1 MEKDDQKK
9 PPQSDPDTVF
19 DADIDV
25 FAFCER
31 ALKILDNTK
40 ELLDALERQTD
51 HLEDEESD
59 KELEKDTRIAR
70 TLVVVV
76 EEKAGELSREAIDCR
91 EMLEK
96 WLHHMDAL
104 HD

>member
-1 MEKDDQKK
+1 MEDDQKK
-9 PPQSDPDTVF
+9 PPQSEPDTIF

-40 ELLDALERQTD
+40 ELLDALVRHTD
-51 HLEDEESD
+51 HLEDDESD
-59 KELEKDTRIAR
+59 KELEHDTRIAR

-76 EEKAGELSREAIDCR
+76 EEKAGELSREASSCR
-91 EMLEK
+91 EMLET
-96 WLHHMDAL
+96 WLHQMGAL